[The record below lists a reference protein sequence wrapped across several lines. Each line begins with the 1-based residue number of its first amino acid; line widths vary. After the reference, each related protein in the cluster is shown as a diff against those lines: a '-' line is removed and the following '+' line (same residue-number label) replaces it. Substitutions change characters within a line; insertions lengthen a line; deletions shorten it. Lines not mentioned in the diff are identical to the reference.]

1 MTVKLKPK
9 QTIIALD
16 VSSLEET
23 KDLLSIVDK
32 DLFRLK
38 VGKQLFTSQGP
49 KAIDKL
55 RSLGFD
61 IFLDL
66 KLHDIPNTVSKSLAN
81 ICNLGVW
88 MSNIHLLGGQE
99 MIEAATSAVK
109 GLNSEMILV
118 GVTILTSLNEN
129 NLVEMGFNSSAE
141 DLAIKLAKLG
151 KQNGIDGVVCS
162 IGDISGIKASLGGDF
177 LSVTPGVRMIQDIDD
192 QKRAGSIYD
201 AIQFGTDFVVIGREI
216 TQAKNPEG
224 VLKKIESL
232 IV

>member
-1 MTVKLKPK
+1 MTAKIKPK

-16 VSSLEET
+16 VNSLEEI
-23 KDLLSIVDK
+23 KDLLSILDK

-66 KLHDIPNTVSKSLAN
+66 KLHDIPNTVSKTLTN

-99 MIEAATSAVK
+99 MIEAASSTVK
-109 GLNSEMILV
+109 KLNSDMILV
-118 GVTILTSLNEN
+118 GVTILTSLNEH
-129 NLVEMGFNSSAE
+129 NLVELGFNSSSEEIAVN
-141 DLAIKLAKLG
+141 LAKLG
-151 KQNGIDGVVCS
+151 KQNGVEGVVCS
-162 IGDISGIKASLGGDF
+162 IEDISGIKTSFGGDF
-177 LSVTPGVRMIQDIDD
+177 LSVTPGVRMLQDNDD
-192 QKRAGSIYD
+192 QKRAGSLYD
-201 AIQFGTDFVVIGREI
+201 ALQFGTDFVVVGREI

>member
-16 VSSLEET
+16 VSSLEEI
-23 KDLLSIVDK
+23 KSLLSIIDK

-49 KAIDKL
+49 KAIDEL
-55 RSLGFD
+55 RSFGFD

-88 MSNIHLLGGQE
+88 MTNIHLLGGQE
-99 MIEAATSAVK
+99 MIEEASSTVK
-109 GLNSEMILV
+109 KLNSDMILV
-118 GVTILTSLNEN
+118 GVTVLTSLNEN
-129 NLVEMGFNSSAE
+129 NLVELGFNSSVE
-141 DLAIKLAKLG
+141 EIAINLAKLG
-151 KQNGIDGVVCS
+151 KQNGVDGVVCS
-162 IGDISGIKASLGGDF
+162 IEDISGIKASLGGDF
-177 LSVTPGVRMIQDIDD
+177 LSVTPGVRMSQNNKD
-192 QKRAGSIYD
+192 QKRSGSIYD
-201 AIQFGTDFVVIGREI
+201 AIKFGADFVVVGREI

>member
-49 KAIDKL
+49 KVIDKL
-55 RSLGFD
+55 NSLGFD

-66 KLHDIPNTVSKSLAN
+66 KLHDIPNTISKSLAN

-99 MIEAATSAVK
+99 MIESATSTVK

-162 IGDISGIKASLGGDF
+162 IEDISGIKASLGGDF
-177 LSVTPGVRMIQDIDD
+177 LSVTPGVRMLQDIDD

-201 AIQFGTDFVVIGREI
+201 AIQFGTDFVVVGREI

>member
-16 VSSLEET
+16 VNSLEEI
-23 KDLLSIVDK
+23 KSLISIIDK

-49 KAIDKL
+49 RAIDEL

-81 ICNLGVW
+81 ICNMGVW
-88 MSNIHLLGGQE
+88 MSNIHLLGGRE
-99 MIEAATSAVK
+99 MVEEASSTVK
-109 GLNSEMILV
+109 KINSEMILV
-118 GVTILTSLNEN
+118 GVTVLTSLNEN
-129 NLVEMGFNSSAE
+129 NLIELGFKSSSEEIALN
-141 DLAIKLAKLG
+141 LAQLG
-151 KQNGIDGVVCS
+151 KENGIDGVVCS
-162 IGDISGIKASLGGDF
+162 IEDTSGIKASLGTDF
-177 LSVTPGVRMIQDIDD
+177 LSVTPGVRMLQENDD
-192 QKRAGSIYD
+192 QKRSGSIYD
-201 AIQFGTDFVVIGREI
+201 AIKFGSDYVVVGREI
-216 TQAKNPEG
+216 TQAKDPEG

>member
-16 VSSLEET
+16 VNSLDEI
-23 KDLLSIVDK
+23 KRLISIIDK

-49 KAIDKL
+49 SAIDEL

-99 MIEAATSAVK
+99 MIEAASSTVK
-109 GLNSEMILV
+109 KLNSDMILV

-129 NLVEMGFNSSAE
+129 NLIELGFKSSSEEIALN
-141 DLAIKLAKLG
+141 LAQLG
-151 KQNGIDGVVCS
+151 KENGIDGVVCS
-162 IGDISGIKASLGGDF
+162 IEDISGIKASMGSDF
-177 LSVTPGVRMIQDIDD
+177 LLVTPGVRMLQENDD
-192 QKRAGSIYD
+192 QKRSGSIYE
-201 AIQFGTDFVVIGREI
+201 AIQFGADFVVVGREI
-216 TQAKNPEG
+216 TQAKNPKE

>member
-16 VSSLEET
+16 VSSLEEI
-23 KDLLSIVDK
+23 KSLLAIIDK

-49 KAIDKL
+49 KAIDEL

-61 IFLDL
+61 VFLDL

-99 MIEAATSAVK
+99 MIEAASSTVK

-129 NLVEMGFNSSAE
+129 NLVELGFNSSAE
-141 DLAIKLAKLG
+141 EIAINLAKLG

-162 IGDISGIKASLGGDF
+162 IEDISGIKASLGGDF
-177 LSVTPGVRMIQDIDD
+177 LSVTPGVRMIQDIND

-201 AIQFGTDFVVIGREI
+201 AIQFGTDFVVVGREI

>member
-16 VSSLEET
+16 VSSLEEI
-23 KDLLSIVDK
+23 KDLLSKVDK

-49 KAIDKL
+49 KAVDKL

-88 MSNIHLLGGQE
+88 MSNIHLL
-99 MIEAATSAVK
+99 
-109 GLNSEMILV
+109 L
-118 GVTILTSLNEN
+118 
-129 NLVEMGFNSSAE
+129 
-141 DLAIKLAKLG
+141 
-151 KQNGIDGVVCS
+151 
-162 IGDISGIKASLGGDF
+162 
-177 LSVTPGVRMIQDIDD
+177 
-192 QKRAGSIYD
+192 
-201 AIQFGTDFVVIGREI
+201 
-216 TQAKNPEG
+216 
-224 VLKKIESL
+224 SL
-232 IV
+232 IHI

>member
-16 VSSLEET
+16 VSSLEEI
-23 KDLLSIVDK
+23 KSLLAIIDK

-49 KAIDKL
+49 KAIDEL

-88 MSNIHLLGGQE
+88 MSNIHLLGGRE
-99 MIEAATSAVK
+99 MIEEASATVK
-109 GLNSEMILV
+109 KSNSDMILV

-129 NLVEMGFNSSAE
+129 NLVELGFNSSAE
-141 DLAIKLAKLG
+141 EIAINLAKLG

-162 IGDISGIKASLGGDF
+162 IEDVSGIKASLGGDF
-177 LSVTPGVRMIQDIDD
+177 LSVTPGVRMTQDNDD
-192 QKRAGSIYD
+192 QKRSGSIYN
-201 AIQFGTDFVVIGREI
+201 AIQFGTDFVVVGREI

>member
-16 VSSLEET
+16 VNSLEEI
-23 KDLLSIVDK
+23 KDLISVVDK

-49 KAIDKL
+49 KVVDKL

-66 KLHDIPNTVSKSLAN
+66 KLHDIPNTVSKSLTN

-99 MIEAATSAVK
+99 MIMAASSTVK
-109 GLNSEMILV
+109 RLNSEMILV

-129 NLVEMGFNSSAE
+129 NLLELGFNSSAE
-141 DLAIKLAKLG
+141 EIAINLAKLG

-162 IGDISGIKASLGGDF
+162 IEDISGIKASLGGDF
-177 LSVTPGVRMIQDIDD
+177 LSVTPGVRMLQDIDD

-201 AIQFGTDFVVIGREI
+201 AIQFGTDFVVVGREI
-216 TQAKNPEG
+216 TQAKNPEK

>member
-1 MTVKLKPK
+1 MTIKLKPK

-16 VSSLEET
+16 VSSLEEI
-23 KDLLSIVDK
+23 KNLLAIIDK

-49 KAIDKL
+49 KAIDEL

-99 MIEAATSAVK
+99 MIEAASSTVK

-129 NLVEMGFNSSAE
+129 NIVELGFNSSAE
-141 DLAIKLAKLG
+141 DLSINLAKLG
-151 KQNGIDGVVCS
+151 KKNGIDGVVCS
-162 IGDISGIKASLGGDF
+162 IEDISGIKASLGGDF
-177 LSVTPGVRMIQDIDD
+177 LSVTPGVRMIQDIND

-201 AIQFGTDFVVIGREI
+201 AIQFGTDFVVVGREI
-216 TQAKNPEG
+216 TQAKNPEK

>member
-16 VSSLEET
+16 VNSLEEI
-23 KDLLSIVDK
+23 KDLLSLIDK

-99 MIEAATSAVK
+99 MIEAAASTLKKS
-109 GLNSEMILV
+109 NSDMILV

-129 NLVEMGFNSSAE
+129 NLLELGFNSSAE
-141 DLAIKLAKLG
+141 EIAVNLAKLG

-162 IGDISGIKASLGGDF
+162 TEDISGIKASLGGDF
-177 LSVTPGVRMIQDIDD
+177 LTVTPGVRMLQDNDD

-201 AIQFGTDFVVIGREI
+201 AIQFGTDFVVVGREI

>member
-16 VSSLEET
+16 VSSLEEI
-23 KDLLSIVDK
+23 KSLLAIIDK

-49 KAIDKL
+49 KAIDEL
-55 RSLGFD
+55 ISLGFD

-88 MSNIHLLGGQE
+88 MSNIHLLGGKE
-99 MIEAATSAVK
+99 MIQEASATVK
-109 GLNSEMILV
+109 KSNSDMILV

-129 NLVEMGFNSSAE
+129 NLVDLGFNSSAE
-141 DLAIKLAKLG
+141 EIAIKLAKLG
-151 KQNGIDGVVCS
+151 KQNGVDGVVCS
-162 IGDISGIKASLGGDF
+162 IEDISGIKASLGSDF
-177 LSVTPGVRMIQDIDD
+177 LSVTPGVRMSQDNDD
-192 QKRAGSIYD
+192 QKRSGSIYN
-201 AIQFGTDFVVIGREI
+201 AIQYGTDFVVLGREI

>member
-16 VSSLEET
+16 VSSLEEI
-23 KDLLSIVDK
+23 KDLLSKVDK

-49 KAIDKL
+49 KAVDKL

-66 KLHDIPNTVSKSLAN
+66 KLHDIPNTVSKSLSN

-99 MIEAATSAVK
+99 MIEAASSTVK

-118 GVTILTSLNEN
+118 GVTILTSLNQS
-129 NLVEMGFNSSAE
+129 NLIELGFNSSAE
-141 DLAIKLAKLG
+141 EIAINLAKLG

-162 IGDISGIKASLGGDF
+162 IEDISGIKASLGGDF
-177 LSVTPGVRMIQDIDD
+177 LSVTPGVRMLQDKDD

-201 AIQFGTDFVVIGREI
+201 AIQFGTDFVVVGREI

>member
-16 VSSLEET
+16 VNSLEEI
-23 KDLLSIVDK
+23 KSLLAIIDK
-32 DLFRLK
+32 DIFRLK

-49 KAIDKL
+49 KAIDELK
-55 RSLGFD
+55 SLGFD

-66 KLHDIPNTVSKSLAN
+66 KLHDIPKTVAKSLEN

-99 MIEAATSAVK
+99 MIQEASTTIK
-109 GLNSEMILV
+109 KLNSDMILV
-118 GVTILTSLNEN
+118 GVTILTSLDET
-129 NLVEMGFNSSAE
+129 NLVELGLNFNTE
-141 DLAIKLAKLG
+141 EMAIKLAKLG
-151 KQNGIDGVVCS
+151 KQNGVDGVVCS
-162 IGDISGIKASLGGDF
+162 TEDISGIKASFGGNF
-177 LSVTPGVRMIQDIDD
+177 LSVTPGVRMLQDNND
-192 QKRAGSIYD
+192 QKRVGSLYD
-201 AIQFGTDFVVIGREI
+201 AIQFGTDFVVVGREI
-216 TQAKNPEG
+216 TQAKNPKE

>member
-1 MTVKLKPK
+1 MTAKIKPK

-16 VSSLEET
+16 VNSLEEI
-23 KDLLSIVDK
+23 KDLLSILDK

-66 KLHDIPNTVSKSLAN
+66 KLHDIPNTVSKTLTN

-99 MIEAATSAVK
+99 MIEAASSTVK
-109 GLNSEMILV
+109 KLNSDMILV
-118 GVTILTSLNEN
+118 GVTILTSLNEH
-129 NLVEMGFNSSAE
+129 NLVELGFNSSSEEIAVN
-141 DLAIKLAKLG
+141 LAKLG
-151 KQNGIDGVVCS
+151 KQNGVEGVVCS
-162 IGDISGIKASLGGDF
+162 IEDISGIKTSFGGDF
-177 LSVTPGVRMIQDIDD
+177 LSVTPGVRMLQDNDD

-201 AIQFGTDFVVIGREI
+201 AIKFGADFVVVGREI
-216 TQAKNPEG
+216 TKAKSPEE

>member
-16 VSSLEET
+16 VNSLEEI
-23 KDLLSIVDK
+23 KSLISIIDK

-49 KAIDKL
+49 RAIDEL

-81 ICNLGVW
+81 ICNMGVW
-88 MSNIHLLGGQE
+88 MSNIHLLGGRE
-99 MIEAATSAVK
+99 MVEEASSTVK
-109 GLNSEMILV
+109 KINSEMILV

-129 NLVEMGFNSSAE
+129 NLIELGFKSSSEEIALN
-141 DLAIKLAKLG
+141 LAQLG
-151 KQNGIDGVVCS
+151 KENGIDGVVCS
-162 IGDISGIKASLGGDF
+162 IEDTSGIKASLGSDF
-177 LSVTPGVRMIQDIDD
+177 LSVTPGVRMLQENDD
-192 QKRAGSIYD
+192 QKRSGSIYD
-201 AIQFGTDFVVIGREI
+201 AIKFGSDYVVVGREI
-216 TQAKNPEG
+216 TQAKDPEG
-224 VLKKIESL
+224 VLKKIEAL

>member
-16 VSSLEET
+16 VSSLEEI
-23 KDLLSIVDK
+23 KSLLSIIDK

-49 KAIDKL
+49 RAIDEL

-81 ICNLGVW
+81 ICNMGVW
-88 MSNIHLLGGQE
+88 MSNIHLLGGRE
-99 MIEAATSAVK
+99 MIEEASSTVK
-109 GLNSEMILV
+109 KINSEMILV

-129 NLVEMGFNSSAE
+129 NLIELGFKSSSE
-141 DLAIKLAKLG
+141 EISLNLAQLG
-151 KQNGIDGVVCS
+151 KENGIDGVVCS
-162 IGDISGIKASLGGDF
+162 IEDTSAIKASLGSNF
-177 LSVTPGVRMIQDIDD
+177 LSVTPGVRMLEEDDD
-192 QKRAGSIYD
+192 QKRSGSIYD
-201 AIQFGTDFVVIGREI
+201 AIKFGSDYVVVGREI
-216 TQAKNPEG
+216 TQAKDPEG
-224 VLKKIESL
+224 VLKKIEAL

>member
-16 VSSLEET
+16 VSSLEEI
-23 KDLLSIVDK
+23 KSLLAIIDK

-49 KAIDKL
+49 KVIEEL
-55 RSLGFD
+55 RALGFD

-88 MSNIHLLGGQE
+88 MSNIHLLGGKE
-99 MIEAATSAVK
+99 MIQEASATVK
-109 GLNSEMILV
+109 KSNSDMILV
-118 GVTILTSLNEN
+118 GVTILTSLNET
-129 NLVEMGFNSSAE
+129 NLVELGFNSSAE
-141 DLAIKLAKLG
+141 EIAINLAKLG
-151 KQNGIDGVVCS
+151 KQNGVDGVVCS
-162 IGDISGIKASLGGDF
+162 IEDISEIKASLGSDF
-177 LSVTPGVRMIQDIDD
+177 LSVTPGVRMSQNNDD
-192 QKRAGSIYD
+192 QKRSGSIYN
-201 AIQFGTDFVVIGREI
+201 AIQFGTDFVVVGREI
-216 TQAKNPEG
+216 TEAENPEG